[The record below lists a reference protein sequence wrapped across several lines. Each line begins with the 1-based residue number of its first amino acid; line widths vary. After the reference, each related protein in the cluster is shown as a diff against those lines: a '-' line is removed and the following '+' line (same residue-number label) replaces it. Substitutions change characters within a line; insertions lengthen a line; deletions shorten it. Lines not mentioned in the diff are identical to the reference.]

1 MDNFDLK
8 KYLVENKV
16 TGNSRML
23 SEDEGEA
30 PLVITVKVT
39 DKGKGSMGLYTGP
52 SEITMT
58 SAKNNSQMESDN
70 YYIGNQKYELGK
82 EVNVYFAVYRHDIKE
97 IQTIYLIPKTAEQ
110 FGELVDSGFLTPQQI
125 KNLPS
130 DIRKVPDAYF
140 KFENGIK
147 VGEVDNRG
155 YFEIV

>member
-1 MDNFDLK
+1 MDNFNLK
-8 KYLVENKV
+8 KFLIENKI
-16 TGNSRML
+16 TANSRML
-23 SEDEGEA
+23 NEAEG
-30 PLVITVKVT
+30 PDSITIKVT
-39 DKGKGSMGLYTGP
+39 DKGKDSMRLATSP

-58 SAKNNSQMESDN
+58 SAKNNPQMESDY

-110 FGELVDSGFLTPQQI
+110 FKELVDSKSLNPRQI

-140 KFENGIK
+140 SFKNGFEKGMK
-147 VGEVDNRG
+147 DHRG

>member
-1 MDNFDLK
+1 MKHIKLFENF
-8 KYLVENKV
+8 
-16 TGNSRML
+16 
-23 SEDEGEA
+23 SEEEA

-39 DKGKGSMGLYTGP
+39 AKGKDSMGLYTGP
-52 SEITMT
+52 PEITMV
-58 SAKNNSQMESDN
+58 SDKNNSQMESYN
-70 YYIGNQKYELGK
+70 YYIGNQNFEFGK
-82 EVNVYFAVYRHDIKE
+82 EINIYFAVYRHDIKE
-97 IQTIYLIPKTAEQ
+97 IQTMYLIPKTAEQ

-155 YFEIV
+155 YFEIVGVK